1 MATADIAKQAI
12 FDARIVQNAPRYA
25 VQKGGLSLT
34 NAPFNAI
41 SATASQHTYQINVP
55 SQNVFVDRAIEWS
68 AGVDI
73 QFNVIVTAAAPADG
87 SPNQVPIAVWGRDLA
102 LCAFPLN
109 SLIATTTCTI
119 NDTSVTMNT
128 DSVLWEVLRLA
139 DYRKNRLSR
148 TCPTMLD
155 TLKSY
160 EPAAQAIVSPISDY
174 LSQSAPDQRPNGAWY
189 DIEWIDPN
197 DGAVLSGG
205 TTAAPGTY
213 VFSNGAANVT
223 VRFARGIPV
232 LNNAGAQGGNPVAGY
247 PLAVRFR
254 STEKLVLSPFI
265 FADAAEW
272 ETGIFG
278 VNNMQLVLSMKA
290 DISRVLRCCP
300 TAAQRDVPA
309 ASIKYRVGAT
319 SPFRDPRVNVQVLT
333 PSLDLPLPAKSV
345 VQYLEYPRYLQSIQQ
360 SIPAGGTLSSQQSQ
374 TIVLPQIPDMLLIYC
389 KPNPADLTPSQG
401 DWYLPIKKISVNFD
415 NFAGLLSSHTKEQ
428 LYAMSVH
435 NGLDMDYD
443 QWSGLAMS
451 GKLGA
456 TDIAA
461 GGAERAPYRVQTV
474 GGFLVLRMG
483 VDITLQAGQAPGL
496 IGNYTLQY
504 QVDIENPSD
513 AAVVNP
519 ILYTIAVNSGF
530 FETMAGSSRIVKG
543 VLSESDII
551 SAEPAPEVTH
561 EGLERLVGHGFMDK
575 LGSFLTKAKD
585 VYAAT
590 KPALSAVKGMLPE
603 EGMLGKVKSGMS
615 AVGYGRAGGGAA
627 GGAGVAGGR
636 KTLSARLM

>member
-1 MATADIAKQAI
+1 MATADIAKQSI

-25 VQKGGLSLT
+25 VQKGSLSLT
-34 NAPFNAI
+34 NAPYNAI
-41 SATASQHTYQINVP
+41 SATSSQHTYQINVP

-73 QFNVIVTAAAPADG
+73 QFNVVVAEAAALAND
-87 SPNQVPIAVWGRDLA
+87 VPIAVWGRDMA

-119 NDTSVTMNT
+119 NDTSITMNT
-128 DSVLWEVLRLA
+128 DTVLWEVLRLA

-160 EPAAQAIVSPISDY
+160 EPANQSIVSPLADY
-174 LSQSAPDQRPNGAWY
+174 LSQTSPDQRPNGAWF
-189 DIEWIDPN
+189 DIDWINPN
-197 DGAVLSGG
+197 NGTVLAGG
-205 TTAAPGTY
+205 TVAVPLTY
-213 VFSNGAANVT
+213 VFNNGAADIT

-232 LNNAGAQGGNPVAGY
+232 CNTAAQGGNPAAGY
-247 PLAVRFR
+247 PVACRFR

-278 VNNMQLVLSMKA
+278 VNNMQIVLSMKA
-290 DISRVLRCCP
+290 DIQRVLRNCS
-300 TAAQRDVPA
+300 TAAKRTVPG
-309 ASIKYRVGAT
+309 ASIKYRVSAAG
-319 SPFRDPRVNVQVLT
+319 SPFTTPRVNVQVLT

-345 VQYLEYPRYLQSIQQ
+345 VQYLEYPRYLQTVGDT
-360 SIPAGGTLSSQQSQ
+360 IPANSFVSGVQSQ
-374 TIVLPQIPDMLLIYC
+374 TIVLPQIPDMLLVYC
-389 KPNPADLTPSQG
+389 KPKYADLTPTQG

-415 NFAGLLSSHTKEQ
+415 NFAGLLSSHTPQQ
-428 LYAMSVH
+428 LYSMAVH
-435 NGLDMDYD
+435 NGLDMDFD
-443 QWSGLAMS
+443 QWSGLGMS
-451 GKLGA
+451 SKLGA
-456 TDIAA
+456 TNIEA
-461 GGAERAPYRVQTV
+461 GAGAAPYRVQTV

-483 VDITLQAGQAPGL
+483 VDVTLQAGQAPGL

-504 QVDIENPSD
+504 QVEVHNPSD
-513 AAVVNP
+513 TDVTGA

-561 EGLERLVGHGFMDK
+561 EGLSRMVGHGFMDK

-590 KPALSAVKGMLPE
+590 KPALSGLKGLLPE
-603 EGMLGKVKSGMS
+603 SGLLGNVKSGMS
-615 AVGYGRAGGGAA
+615 AVGYGRAGGGPA
-627 GGAGVAGGR
+627 GGAGGPAGGR